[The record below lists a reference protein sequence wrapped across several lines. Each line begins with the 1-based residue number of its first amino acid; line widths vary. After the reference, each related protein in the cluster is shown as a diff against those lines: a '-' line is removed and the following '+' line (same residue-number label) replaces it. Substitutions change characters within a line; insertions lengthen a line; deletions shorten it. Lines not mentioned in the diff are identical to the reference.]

1 MIRPGML
8 LAAIGSLVF
17 LWHEC
22 GQDAAIFCY
31 RIGLGAVTGLR
42 THALVPAYSRASFHF
57 SALRNRSECLTPS
70 FTSSARCST
79 PTDSEN

>member
-1 MIRPGML
+1 MIRPGVL

-22 GQDAAIFCY
+22 GQNAGVFCY
-31 RIGLGAVTGLR
+31 RIGWGVVTGLG
-42 THALVPAYSRASFHF
+42 THALVPACSRASVDF
-57 SALRNRSECLTPS
+57 SVLRNRFECLTPS
-70 FTSSARCST
+70 FTSSTRYSL

>member
-70 FTSSARCST
+70 FTSSTRYLI

>member
-1 MIRPGML
+1 MIRPGVV

-22 GQDAAIFCY
+22 GQDAGVFCY

-57 SALRNRSECLTPS
+57 SALRNRSRCLTPS
-70 FTSSARCST
+70 FTSSAHYLI